1 MTSHA
6 CGAAKNQ
13 ENMPGETVLA
23 RFYR

>member
-13 ENMPGETVLA
+13 ENMPGETALA
-23 RFYR
+23 RFYS

>member
-23 RFYR
+23 RFYS

>member
-13 ENMPGETVLA
+13 KNMPGETVLA
-23 RFYR
+23 RLYR